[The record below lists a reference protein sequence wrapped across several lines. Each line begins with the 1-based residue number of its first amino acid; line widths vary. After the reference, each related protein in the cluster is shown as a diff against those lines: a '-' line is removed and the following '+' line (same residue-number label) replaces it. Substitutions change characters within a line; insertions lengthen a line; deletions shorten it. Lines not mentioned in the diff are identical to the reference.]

1 MKRIVLTLRS
11 KTNEVTFEELNLNK
25 ALLKA
30 LDDLEYIQPTPI
42 QKEAFSVIMSGKDVV
57 GIAQTGTGKTF
68 AYLLPLLRQLK
79 YSEQKHPRILIVV
92 PTRELVL
99 QIVAEIKKLTAYMQV
114 RYQGVYG
121 GTNINTQKQLVYNGL
136 DILVATPGRLVDL
149 ALTGILRLKD
159 IQKLVIDEVD
169 QLFSLG
175 FRQQL
180 NSFLETIPHKRQNL
194 LFSATMTQE
203 VEELIYAYFHEPYKI
218 EITPHGTPLEKIVQ
232 KAYFVPNQNTK
243 VNLLEYLLKS
253 DAELSKVLIFVN
265 NRMNAELLYG
275 MLAAKVPDKV
285 EVIHS
290 RKAQNKRIS
299 AIQNFDSGKHTILIA
314 TDIVARGLDI
324 KDVSHVINFDVSL
337 EAQDYI
343 HRIGRTGRAKKDGIA
358 ISFISPREERS
369 LEAIEQLMDKPLDHV
384 TLPEDVKI
392 ATTFWEDEQPVI
404 RDKNLNKNRITKI
417 PSGPAFH
424 EKKEKNKKVN
434 LGGPGRREKLKGKDA
449 KIRTRRRNS

>member
-1 MKRIVLTLRS
+1 M
-11 KTNEVTFEELNLNK
+11 TFEELNLSKPLLN
-25 ALLKA
+25 ALE
-30 LDDLEYIQPTPI
+30 DLEYIHPTPI
-42 QKEAFSVIMSGKDVV
+42 QQQAFSVIMSGKDVV

-92 PTRELVL
+92 PTRELVI
-99 QIVAEIKKLTAYMQV
+99 QIIDEIKKLTTYMQV

-121 GTNINTQKQLVYNGL
+121 GTNINTQKQLVYNGI
-136 DILVATPGRLVDL
+136 DILVATPARLVDL

-194 LFSATMTQE
+194 MFSATLTTE
-203 VEELIYAYFHEPYKI
+203 VEELISTYFHEPFKI
-218 EITPHGTPLEKIVQ
+218 EIAPHGTPLERIVQ
-232 KAYFVPNQNTK
+232 KVYAAPNFNTK
-243 VNLLEYLLKS
+243 VNLLEYLLNADDDLTK
-253 DAELSKVLIFVN
+253 ALVFTN
-265 NRMNAELLYG
+265 NRYRADMLYEN
-275 MLAAKVPDKV
+275 LSRKFPDQID
-285 EVIHS
+285 VIHS
-290 RKAQNKRIS
+290 RKAQNKRIN
-299 AIQNFDSGKHTILIA
+299 AIRNFESGANRVLIA

-324 KDVSHVINFDVSL
+324 TDVTHVINFDLSPVP
-337 EAQDYI
+337 EDYI

-358 ISFISPREERS
+358 ISFVSTKEKDD
-369 LEAIEQLMDKPLDHV
+369 LEKIEQLMNKALTPMPLPSEV
-384 TLPEDVKI
+384 NVSNLLT
-392 ATTFWEDEQPVI
+392 EDEEPVI
-404 RDKNLNKNRITKI
+404 RDKNLNKNRTSKTEV
-417 PSGPAFH
+417 GPAFH

>member
-1 MKRIVLTLRS
+1 M
-11 KTNEVTFEELNLNK
+11 TFEELNLSK
-25 ALLKA
+25 PLLNA
-30 LDDLEYIQPTPI
+30 LDDLEYIHPTPI
-42 QKEAFSVIMSGKDVV
+42 QQQAFSIIMSGKDVV

-92 PTRELVL
+92 PTRELVV
-99 QIVAEIKKLTAYMQV
+99 QIVDEIRKLTTYMQV

-136 DILVATPGRLVDL
+136 DILVATPARLVDL

-194 LFSATMTQE
+194 MFSATLTKE
-203 VEELIYAYFHEPYKI
+203 VEELISTYFYEPHKI
-218 EITPHGTPLEKIVQ
+218 EITPHGTPLERIVQ
-232 KAYFVPNQNTK
+232 KVYVAPNFNTK
-243 VNLLEYLLKS
+243 ANLLEYLLNSETEISKALVFTNNKYHA
-253 DAELSKVLIFVN
+253 DALYETLSQKF
-265 NRMNAELLYG
+265 
-275 MLAAKVPDKV
+275 PDQID
-285 EVIHS
+285 VIHS

-299 AIQNFDSGKHTILIA
+299 AIRNFESGTHRVLIA

-324 KDVSHVINFDVSL
+324 TDVTHVINFEIPTVA
-337 EAQDYI
+337 EDYI

-358 ISFISPREERS
+358 ISFVSAKEEDDIGK
-369 LEAIEQLMDKPLDHV
+369 IETLMNKALLRQPF
-384 TLPEDVKI
+384 PSEVKI
-392 ATTFWEDEQPVI
+392 SSILTEDEEPVM
-404 RDKNLNKNRITKI
+404 RDKNLHKNRVAKI
-417 PSGPAFH
+417 APGPAFH